1 MKKMVQQRCEH
12 HLMYLEVFDENIG
25 PSSFFQAIH
34 LMKEE
39 MGRSP
44 LKVHPERRLP

>member
-25 PSSFFQAIH
+25 PSSFFPSNTSDE
-34 LMKEE
+34 EE